1 MIKKIYPVGVIKRK
15 GSLDVC
21 LTLKNE
27 INWMKILKKRLKKP
41 IEDNDIITIELT
53 KHISSLN
60 KILNQLK
67 RNKNLN

>member
-15 GSLDVC
+15 GLLDVC
-21 LTLKNE
+21 LTLQNE
-27 INWMKILKKRLKKP
+27 INWMKILKKKLKKP
-41 IEDNDIITIELT
+41 IEDNYIINIELT

-67 RNKNLN
+67 INKNLN